1 MFRKLAVVS
10 LVIIAACGG
19 DEAATAVTDS
29 AAAANKAN
37 ADSNS
42 IARNA
47 IGGASKLLLIDTL
60 AAGGERPLLRESFSY
75 EGYGRDPFKSMVG
88 AAQRGPELP
97 DLKLVAIYYDEGNPD
112 NSVAVFR
119 DNGNTRRYSV
129 RPGQRIGR
137 LWVGGLTRA
146 TVTLRLEDFGTVREQ
161 TYSLR
166 PTEDEG

>member
-1 MFRKLAVVS
+1 MFRKLALVS
-10 LVIIAACGG
+10 LVLLAACGG
-19 DEAATAVTDS
+19 GDAATAVTDS
-29 AAAANKAN
+29 AAAANKAK
-37 ADSNS
+37 ADSNAV
-42 IARNA
+42 ARNA
-47 IGGASKLLLIDTL
+47 MGGASKLLLVDTL
-60 AAGGERPLLRESFSY
+60 AAGGERPLLRESF
-75 EGYGRDPFKSMVG
+75 GYDGFGRDPFKSMVG
-88 AAQRGPELP
+88 ARQSGPELP